1 MRGERIRIPMVGS
14 GGYNAAQQS
23 FADRHAIYRNTGLA
37 GISSGSSLAE
47 LEEQAICGKCLVREL
62 VMVAPQSKWSRRFI
76 KSRFSTNF
84 GYGVRITYHARS
96 DQSDQLRS
104 PGDRGWSN
112 CTRVTNRSTNF
123 FCGRSQ
129 SIPASKNPTSTSRRA
144 TGRGAHGRI
153 PRTKCGRRDK
163 GFSGNNSC
171 RPAGNSS
178 RVRPKKRAIFPP
190 RSVRHGSA
198 PR

>member
-1 MRGERIRIPMVGS
+1 MRGERIRIPMVDS

-23 FADRHAIYRNTGLA
+23 FADRHAIYRNAGLA
-37 GISSGSSLAE
+37 GLSSESSLAK
-47 LEEQAICGKCLVREL
+47 LGKQAVCGGYLVREL
-62 VMVAPQSKWSRRFI
+62 VMVAPQSRWSSRFT

-84 GYGVRITYHARS
+84 GCGVRITHHARS

-112 CTRVTNRSTNF
+112 CTRVTSRSTSF

-153 PRTKCGRRDK
+153 PHTKCGRRDK
-163 GFSGNNSC
+163 GFSCNNSC
-171 RPAGNSS
+171 SPAGNSS
-178 RVRPKKRAIFPP
+178 RVHPKKGAFFPP
-190 RSVRHGSA
+190 RPVRHGST